1 MKRILLFAVFIL
13 LSFNNFGQI
22 TEKGKDRHP
31 LKASGNI
38 QLTNNGIS
46 LFPNLSLGKPA
57 AIINLN
63 LSKYNFALEPEL
75 RWGLNGDPWSFI
87 FWVRYRFSKN
97 KFQLRLG
104 AHPSYV
110 FKEQKVGID
119 NGLNNRLISTAYFA
133 AEIAPSWQFNQKFGF
148 GLHYL
153 HAEARDNYGALSNNF
168 FSVQPRFTN
177 LHTAQ
182 RYYLNFYPQVFYLQ
196 IDANEGFYISQ
207 TLTFNKENFP
217 VYFSG
222 VTTYALK
229 STIPGDKFVWSLGI
243 NIKF

>member
-1 MKRILLFAVFIL
+1 MKRILSCAAFIL
-13 LSFNNFGQI
+13 LVINITGQSAES
-22 TEKGKDRHP
+22 EKKTYP

-57 AIINLN
+57 TIINLN

-87 FWVRYRFSKN
+87 FWVRYRFNKN

-133 AEIAPSWQFNQKFGF
+133 AEIAPGWQFNKKFGF

-153 HAEARDNYGALSNNF
+153 HAEARDNYGAQSNNF
-168 FSVQPRFTN
+168 IALQPRFTN
-177 LHTAQ
+177 IYAGA
-182 RYYLNFYPQVFYLQ
+182 RYYFNFYPQVFYLQ
-196 IDANEGFYISQ
+196 IDANDGFYASQ
-207 TLTFNKENFP
+207 TLTFNKVNFP
-217 VYFSG
+217 LYFSG

-229 STIPGDKFVWSLGI
+229 TTIPGDRFVWSLGI
-243 NIKF
+243 NLKF